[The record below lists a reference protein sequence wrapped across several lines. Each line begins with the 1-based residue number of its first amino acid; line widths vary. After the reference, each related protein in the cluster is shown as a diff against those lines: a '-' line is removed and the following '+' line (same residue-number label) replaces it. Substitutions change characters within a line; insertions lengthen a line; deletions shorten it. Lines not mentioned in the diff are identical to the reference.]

1 MPNLFKR
8 TRIDRLFFGSFAAC
22 IAVLLL
28 VFTWI
33 SYHITSRELV
43 NNTSY
48 YQQDLLNELNK
59 QLDIQLRS
67 IEQMSLAASRN
78 IDTVGFDPLEKDSFE
93 RLRRKKDLLN
103 MLANIT
109 YSTTMVHSIYLYMEN
124 PDLTD
129 SQAPVQFRD
138 IRQVTGESWFP
149 EIQNN
154 DFTWI
159 AEHTLATNTGPQK
172 FIGFAR
178 KVYNNSGKYYGML
191 VLNVK
196 ASAIES
202 LIRGGTDGRSRLL
215 LDAGG
220 KTISSIGGVKLS
232 GEELNRIRSMPDS
245 SGSIRL
251 PAAAGREDSLLVWNK
266 TRSDWVLIEATPWNS
281 IVRGSVKLAFILVTI
296 GLSAIFIASFFTLF
310 LSRQFTKPIRQL
322 VSIMGRLPASRPAG
336 MLPTDYTN
344 EFGTLFHGYRR
355 QMERIDELL
364 LSLKEQHKRQREAEI
379 QALQAMINPHFLY
392 NTLDQ
397 LNWMAIESG
406 QEKISKMVS
415 LMGKMFRIGLSNG
428 ETVIPIRDEISHVE
442 SYLQIQQIRWGD
454 RLSYTI
460 KTDEALLDLYIP
472 RLTLQPFVENAVIHG
487 FHGRRS
493 GEIVIEMQGHDRE
506 IEFRIIDNG
515 KGIDPDWDKRK
526 PRKTGGYGF
535 RNVKERIAAYF
546 GAPYGVEL
554 YNREELEQSQGT
566 VAVIRLPKIHNKQE
580 AEERFDVESPNY

>member
-1 MPNLFKR
+1 MNLFKR
-8 TRIDRLFFGSFAAC
+8 TRIGRLFFGGFAIC
-22 IAVLLL
+22 ISVLLL

-33 SYHITSRELV
+33 SYHITSRELAD
-43 NNTSY
+43 NTSF

-67 IEQMSLAASRN
+67 IEQMSLAAARN
-78 IDTVGFDPLEKDSFE
+78 IDTVSYDPLEKDLFE
-93 RLRRKKDLLN
+93 RRRRKEDLLR
-103 MLANIT
+103 MLATIT
-109 YSTTMVHSIYLYMEN
+109 YSTTMVQSIDLYMDN
-124 PDLTD
+124 PELTD
-129 SQAPVQFRD
+129 SQAPVRFKD
-138 IRQVTGESWFP
+138 IRQVKDESWYP

-159 AEHTLATNTGPQK
+159 SERSLETNTGPQS

-178 KVYNNSGKYYGML
+178 KAYNNSGKYYGLL

-202 LIRGGTDGRSRLL
+202 LIRGETDGRSRLL

-220 KTISSIGGVKLS
+220 KTISSIGGPVLS
-232 GEELNRIRSMPDS
+232 DAELSRIRGLEES

-251 PAAAGREDSLLVWNK
+251 PGTDGREESLLVWNK
-266 TRSDWVLIEATPWNS
+266 TRSDWMLLEVTPWRE
-281 IVRGSVKLAFILVTI
+281 IVQGSVDLAIILLCV
-296 GLSAIFIASFFTLF
+296 GLTAIIIASFFTLF
-310 LSRQFTKPIRQL
+310 FSRQFTKPIRQL
-322 VSIMGRLPASRPAG
+322 LAIMGRMPAQSPVYL
-336 MLPTDYTN
+336 LPTDYTN
-344 EFGTLFHGYRR
+344 EFGMMFNGYRR

-428 ETVIPIRDEISHVE
+428 ETVIPIRDELSHVE
-442 SYLQIQQIRWGD
+442 CYLQIQQIRWGE
-454 RLSYTI
+454 RLSFRI
-460 KTDEALLDLYIP
+460 QADEDLLDLYIP
-472 RLTLQPFVENAVIHG
+472 RLTLQPFVENAFIHG

-493 GEIVIEMQGHDRE
+493 GDIAIVARGRE
-506 IEFRIIDNG
+506 RDVEFQIIDNG
-515 KGIDPDWDKRK
+515 VGIGPEWEKRK
-526 PRKTGGYGF
+526 QRKTGGYGVS
-535 RNVKERIAAYF
+535 NVRKRIAAYF
-546 GAPYGVEL
+546 GPPYGAEL
-554 YNREELEQSQGT
+554 RRREGDGT
-566 VAVIRLPKIHNKQE
+566 IASIVLPRIHNKRE
-580 AEERFDVESPNY
+580 AEEQFHVESPHH